1 MWEMFASWRW
11 LRYESSK
18 VVCSF
23 VSGCHVCK
31 CTILV
36 FSYSNYLG
44 TCLNSIF
51 FSPQCFICASV
62 FLQIFLVVKAS
73 FLILNFFVGS
83 VIKLWR
89 KVVVIRR
96 LWVVSNQTCLHQDHI
111 PVPDVAI
118 FIVEKEACSITWSGS
133 VAKIL
138 ALFVP
143 TVRLPQNT
151 SHLYRDT
158 LGDGT
163 KTKFPIPLSKLFLLS
178 RILVSSCEFYLQVSS
193 PKLWTW
199 SGWNSLWVN
208 CTKCCQF
215 MSLWFSLVYFK
226 YLYTWGAN

>member
-1 MWEMFASWRW
+1 MWVNVAFWFSATVIM
-11 LRYESSK
+11 
-18 VVCSF
+18 
-23 VSGCHVCK
+23 SGYVLM
-31 CTILV
+31 T
-36 FSYSNYLG
+36 
-44 TCLNSIF
+44 F
-51 FSPQCFICASV
+51 FFFQCFICASV

-73 FLILNFFVGS
+73 FLILNLFVGS

-96 LWVVSNQTCLHQDHI
+96 LWVVSNLTCLHQDPI
-111 PVPDVAI
+111 AVPDVAI

-138 ALFVP
+138 ALFVR

-158 LGDGT
+158 LGDGM
-163 KTKFPIPLSKLFLLS
+163 KTKFPIPSSKLFLLS
-178 RILVSSCEFYLQVSS
+178 CILVSSCGFYLQVSA
-193 PKLWTW
+193 PKLWAW
-199 SGWNSLWVN
+199 FGWNSLWVN

-226 YLYTWGAN
+226 YLYTWGTN